1 MSAQQGCRTR
11 VGRGLILSRSI
22 YKSRYHL
29 GDTSWGA
36 QFPQATVYAVISGS
50 YGALRYP
57 WLTAVLGY
65 CVISPIISGFGA
77 CFFLLSAQAWK
88 YLFIWVQD
96 QPSSKDTGGAFFP
109 KAITHVFVGI
119 YIQEVCLCA
128 LFFLARDQNGNVAAL
143 PQAILMIVLIV
154 CTVSQGR
161 RCRSGTDQQAAA
173 HYVLVV
179 SYKPLIH
186 SLPLSLA
193 HLSYGMAKETGHE
206 GSVIGEYTEDHENSS
221 TEHLTKPPQISLPP
235 SPPPPGETTANGA
248 FPPEKQTYQPIES
261 VQAAN
266 TSTTSTPVDADQP
279 DQVPAARDFAFPD
292 DGIADAQYPPSN
304 SQSAHHSS
312 EHLDGVA
319 TAPGAPVGA
328 THPEAL
334 EMGTLGQHP
343 EPENEEDQEEPYFAV
358 PGGPG
363 VQRLEEE
370 DENDPNAFFHPAT
383 KEPMRVL
390 WLPRDELGLCEAEIE
405 ANKKFGVPSVHR
417 YAVLNHKVG
426 V

>member
-1 MSAQQGCRTR
+1 
-11 VGRGLILSRSI
+11 
-22 YKSRYHL
+22 
-29 GDTSWGA
+29 
-36 QFPQATVYAVISGS
+36 
-50 YGALRYP
+50 
-57 WLTAVLGY
+57 VLGY

-77 CFFLLSAQAWK
+77 CFFLLSSQVWK

-96 QPSSKDTGGAFFP
+96 QPSSRDTGGAFFP

-154 CTVSQGR
+154 CTVRKAALSWG
-161 RCRSGTDQQAAA
+161 SADPQAAA
-173 HYVLVV
+173 HYVLIV

-206 GSVIGEYTEDHENSS
+206 GSVIGENTEDHDNSS
-221 TEHLTKPPQISLPP
+221 TEHLTKPPQISLPD
-235 SPPPPGETTANGA
+235 SPPPPAETSANGS
-248 FPPEKQTYQPIES
+248 FPPEKQTYQPGEAGSAENVTS
-261 VQAAN
+261 VSN
-266 TSTTSTPVDADQP
+266 TPVDPEQAE
-279 DQVPAARDFAFPD
+279 QVPASRDFAFPAN
-292 DGIADAQYPPSN
+292 GIDDAQYPPPSL
-304 SQSAHHSS
+304 QSAGAHADQA
-312 EHLDGVA
+312 DGVA
-319 TAPGAPVGA
+319 TAPGPPVGS

-334 EMGTLGQHP
+334 EMGTIGQHP
-343 EPENEEDQEEPYFAV
+343 DPENEDDMEEPYFAV

-405 ANKKFGVPSVHR
+405 ANRKNGIPSVHR

-426 V
+426 VLVLYKEHGQVRLIRRGDCRSRGHRLIDFEGRRGFATNV

>member
-1 MSAQQGCRTR
+1 MSW
-11 VGRGLILSRSI
+11 VSI
-22 YKSRYHL
+22 C
-29 GDTSWGA
+29 D
-36 QFPQATVYAVISGS
+36 AVD
-50 YGALRYP
+50 
-57 WLTAVLGY
+57 LTAVLGY

-77 CFFLLSAQAWK
+77 CFFLLSAQVWK

-119 YIQEVCLCA
+119 YIQEICLCA

-154 CTVSQGR
+154 CTVRLATFSWKL
-161 RCRSGTDQQAAA
+161 TPQAAT
-173 HYVLVV
+173 HYVLIV

-193 HLSYGMAKETGHE
+193 HLSYGMPKETGHE
-206 GSVIGEYTEDHENSS
+206 GSVIGEYTEDHDNSS
-221 TEHLTKPPQISLPP
+221 TEHLTKPPKISLPP
-235 SPPPPGETTANGA
+235 SPPPPGATTTDGA
-248 FPPEKQTYQPIES
+248 FTPEKQMYQPD
-261 VQAAN
+261 AAALAEN
-266 TSTTSTPVDADQP
+266 GTSSSTTPVNAEQSDQM
-279 DQVPAARDFAFPD
+279 PAARDFAFPA
-292 DGIADAQYPPSN
+292 DGIDDAQYPPPTP
-304 SQSAHHSS
+304 QAPGDGP
-312 EHLDGVA
+312 EHTDGVA
-319 TAPGAPVGA
+319 TAPGAPVGS

-343 EPENEEDQEEPYFAV
+343 EPENEDDREYPYFAV

-405 ANKKFGVPSVHR
+405 ANRKIGIPSVHR
-417 YAVLNHKVG
+417 YAVLNRKVG
-426 V
+426 GVEYRGQDGRC